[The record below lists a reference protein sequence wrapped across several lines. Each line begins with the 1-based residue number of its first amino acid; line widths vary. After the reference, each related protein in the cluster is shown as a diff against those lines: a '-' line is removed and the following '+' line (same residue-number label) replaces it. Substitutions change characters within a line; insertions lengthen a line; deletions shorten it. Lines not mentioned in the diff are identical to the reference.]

1 MKTRVLA
8 GAAAVALALA
18 GYTGAAPASADDAVP
33 SLTVRAVNT
42 AQGDSSA
49 YLDAKCPENTA
60 KAVIKVGT
68 WKTETINLKNQQDE
82 FGYMVNG
89 QGQVPTTLTCFDYQD
104 KSTNTTVE
112 VDVTKPIGPQVTVS
126 GDGVARKAA
135 PGGNITV
142 CASGFYASKEVDFTL
157 YSKPYALGK
166 ATSSESGS
174 VQLSAVVDKDV
185 TPGSNHFVVLK
196 ADGEVGLANV
206 TVVSKEDLG
215 KSQPKQDGSKSG
227 KPGMPRTGAP
237 A

>member
-126 GDGVARKAA
+126 GWCG
-135 PGGNITV
+135 
-142 CASGFYASKEVDFTL
+142 
-157 YSKPYALGK
+157 
-166 ATSSESGS
+166 
-174 VQLSAVVDKDV
+174 
-185 TPGSNHFVVLK
+185 
-196 ADGEVGLANV
+196 
-206 TVVSKEDLG
+206 
-215 KSQPKQDGSKSG
+215 
-227 KPGMPRTGAP
+227 
-237 A
+237 

>member
-1 MKTRVLA
+1 M
-8 GAAAVALALA
+8 
-18 GYTGAAPASADDAVP
+18 
-33 SLTVRAVNT
+33 
-42 AQGDSSA
+42 
-49 YLDAKCPENTA
+49 
-60 KAVIKVGT
+60 
-68 WKTETINLKNQQDE
+68 
-82 FGYMVNG
+82 
-89 QGQVPTTLTCFDYQD
+89 
-104 KSTNTTVE
+104 
-112 VDVTKPIGPQVTVS
+112 TKPIGPQVTVS

-142 CASGFYASKEVDFTL
+142 SATGFTASKEVDFTL